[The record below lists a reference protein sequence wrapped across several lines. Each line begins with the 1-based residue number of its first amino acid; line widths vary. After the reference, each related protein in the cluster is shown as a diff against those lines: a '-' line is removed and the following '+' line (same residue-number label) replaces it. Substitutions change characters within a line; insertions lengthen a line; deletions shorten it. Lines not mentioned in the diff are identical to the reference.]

1 MRIELKAILFG
12 AFAVALGF
20 AQTPRNETPLE
31 KPVKILAG
39 KLPLDVQRSGHAAP
53 FVGDFDGDGLPDL
66 LVGQFTDGKLRIY
79 RNVGTRGQ
87 PRFDGYDWFK
97 AGDDFARVPVG

>member
-1 MRIELKAILFG
+1 MRIGLTALLAG
-12 AFAVALGF
+12 ALATALGV
-20 AQTPRNETPLE
+20 AQAPKNETDLE

-66 LVGQFTDGKLRIY
+66 LVGQYTDGKLRIY
-79 RNVGTRGQ
+79 RNVGTPKR
-87 PRFDGYDWFK
+87 PRFDGYEWFK
-97 AGDDFARVPVG
+97 AGGDFGRVPVG